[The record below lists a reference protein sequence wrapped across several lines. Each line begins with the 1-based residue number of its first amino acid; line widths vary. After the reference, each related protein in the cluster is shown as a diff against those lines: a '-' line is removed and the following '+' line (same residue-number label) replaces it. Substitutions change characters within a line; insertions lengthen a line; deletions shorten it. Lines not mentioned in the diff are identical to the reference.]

1 MPRPLTRIPRSSDN
15 GKFLGQRRS
24 GERIM
29 ITEIVCN
36 ECAMGKYDCD
46 CGHDWTKA
54 EVAEL
59 VKCDFCAQIAD
70 YDAKITRPAYNG
82 MWANMCRLH
91 WEDMT
96 NQKLGLG
103 LGQKLEKA

>member
-1 MPRPLTRIPRSSDN
+1 MQDTERFFYYVLDKPIPAGVYYDYRRKERP
-15 GKFLGQRRS
+15 K
-24 GERIM
+24 ERETM
-29 ITEIVCN
+29 
-36 ECAMGKYDCD
+36 
-46 CGHDWTKA
+46 KA
-54 EVAEL
+54 KVAKL
-59 VKCDFCAQIAD
+59 VKCDFCPQIAD